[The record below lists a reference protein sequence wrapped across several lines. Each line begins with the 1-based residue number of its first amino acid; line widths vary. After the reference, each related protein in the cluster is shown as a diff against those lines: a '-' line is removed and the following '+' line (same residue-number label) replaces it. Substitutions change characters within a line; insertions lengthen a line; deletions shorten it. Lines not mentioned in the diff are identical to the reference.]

1 MNFQL
6 EQEAAILIVDD
17 TPANLSVLS
26 DFLDEAGFE
35 VLVAQSGQAAL
46 ERLEAAIPDLI
57 LLDVMMPGIDG
68 FETCRRLKAN
78 PLTQDIPVIFMTAL
92 SDTTNKVTGLNLGA
106 VDYITKPFQQE
117 EVLARIQLHLRLYF
131 LTKQLAEQKLLLEE
145 RVEERTADL
154 KQALLDLQQ
163 TQVQMIQSEK
173 MSSLG
178 QLVAGV
184 AHEINNPVNFICGN
198 LTYAHEYVQQLLE
211 VVEVYQK
218 HYPNPDSE
226 VVAKLEEFDVDFV
239 LEDLPKLF
247 ESMKVGAERIQAIIC
262 SLRNFSRMDESEIKK
277 VDIHSGIDSTLMLL
291 HNRLKAR
298 ANRPTIQVIQEY
310 GNLPLVECYPGY
322 LNHVFMNLLSNTINA
337 LDDSYHFRDDTKKD
351 SYSLQKSL
359 IKNTLQEGRTSTEFK
374 GVSSPTIWIRTESI
388 NPGSVAIHIKDNG
401 PGIKEELRAN
411 LFNPFFT
418 TKTLGKGTGMELA
431 ISYSIVVKKHNGK
444 LCYVSQGGEG
454 CEFVIEIPVIQA
466 IPETLISRSDDHS
479 LINSP

>member
-1 MNFQL
+1 
-6 EQEAAILIVDD
+6 
-17 TPANLSVLS
+17 
-26 DFLDEAGFE
+26 
-35 VLVAQSGQAAL
+35 
-46 ERLEAAIPDLI
+46 
-57 LLDVMMPGIDG
+57 
-68 FETCRRLKAN
+68 
-78 PLTQDIPVIFMTAL
+78 MTAL

-247 ESMKVGAERIQAIIC
+247 VSMKVGAERIQAIIC

-277 VDIHSGIDSTLMLL
+277 VDIT
-291 HNRLKAR
+291 R
-298 ANRPTIQVIQEY
+298 
-310 GNLPLVECYPGY
+310 
-322 LNHVFMNLLSNTINA
+322 
-337 LDDSYHFRDDTKKD
+337 
-351 SYSLQKSL
+351 
-359 IKNTLQEGRTSTEFK
+359 
-374 GVSSPTIWIRTESI
+374 
-388 NPGSVAIHIKDNG
+388 
-401 PGIKEELRAN
+401 EL
-411 LFNPFFT
+411 T
-418 TKTLGKGTGMELA
+418 
-431 ISYSIVVKKHNGK
+431 VH
-444 LCYVSQGGEG
+444 
-454 CEFVIEIPVIQA
+454 
-466 IPETLISRSDDHS
+466 
-479 LINSP
+479 